1 MAEMIPFG
9 IVERVISRLASL
21 AFHEIAQIYGVES
34 DVEKLRDT
42 VELIR
47 AVLLDADQKQQ
58 HIHVIRIWIR
68 RLKQVLHNADDLFDA
83 LMAQEMRRKMVI
95 SSQGMSTMRKV
106 RGFFSSSNQI
116 AFRIKMSHEIKKI
129 QQQFAA
135 VKEDVSH
142 LELSQ
147 RVVVLVRHGD
157 DADTRETSS
166 SVLESNIIGRDSDK
180 SEIVNLLLH
189 THVNDQNVSFIAL
202 VGIGGLGKT
211 ALAQFVYNDAEV
223 KRSFQKQIWVCVS
236 EEFEVKTLVKK
247 ILESLTSDQVNDLQL
262 EVLKNKLQEHLKG
275 QRYLLVLDDVW
286 NENPE
291 KWILLQTI
299 LICGAQGS
307 KVLVTTRSQTVSKTM
322 GASTSYVLKGL
333 TKEQSWDLLKNM
345 AFGKDGDVIQ
355 HLVSVG
361 EKIAEK
367 CRGVPLAIKS
377 VGGLLQSKTKESEW
391 LKVLHGELHSLCEEE
406 DNIMPILKLSYDNLP
421 IELRQCFVYC
431 SLYPKDYKIYKD
443 ELIQLWIA
451 QGYLDNSRDRQ
462 DLEDIGD
469 EYVQILLMKSFFQDL
484 EVNKTANVIP
494 SLDLAD
500 VNKVR
505 TILWP
510 GKQNWKLAM
519 ARLLKEPHAISNLK
533 RLRVLDLSMSSITEL
548 PKSIGKLN
556 HLRYLNLSHCN
567 QLISLPKS
575 IGNLVNLQ
583 TLKLE
588 ACGRLEFSIDA
599 ITKLINLR
607 HLMIDSCKAFQGMMP
622 FGLGKLTSLHYLST
636 FRVGHDD
643 GDRKSAKLN
652 ELKEIDDLRH
662 ELCIKNLD
670 RVRDVEEEA
679 KDVNLR
685 GKKHLWSL
693 DLSWTPG
700 TKKDNDTDSVVLL
713 EMLCPNKNLK
723 QLSLDY
729 FPGVRVASWFSSLT
743 NIVQMTFFG
752 CVNCRWL
759 PPLEQLPSLKYLSMN
774 GMDSLQYIEYD
785 EIPTDTSM
793 FFASL
798 EDLNIYNC
806 PNLKGW
812 KKRMLANEDDVIELP
827 PFPRLSLL
835 TIRRCRNLTRMPK
848 FPHLVEELVLGSCS
862 VEPLIETIL
871 GDGSSSTAP
880 LSALKYM
887 RIHDIHTEA
896 LPEDW
901 MQNLTCLQRLEVV
914 GIPSLQHMQHL
925 PHEAS
930 LQELLIREMGDNLD
944 CQFLPCIDSLQTLT
958 ISHCNYLEELPQWI
972 CSFPQLRLLHI
983 HYCRRL
989 GLLPEAISSLANLYT
1004 LEIVG
1009 CPLLHERCNKQT
1021 GADWHKIAHIS
1032 LITLND

>member
-1 MAEMIPFG
+1 
-9 IVERVISRLASL
+9 
-21 AFHEIAQIYGVES
+21 
-34 DVEKLRDT
+34 
-42 VELIR
+42 
-47 AVLLDADQKQQ
+47 
-58 HIHVIRIWIR
+58 
-68 RLKQVLHNADDLFDA
+68 
-83 LMAQEMRRKMVI
+83 
-95 SSQGMSTMRKV
+95 
-106 RGFFSSSNQI
+106 
-116 AFRIKMSHEIKKI
+116 
-129 QQQFAA
+129 
-135 VKEDVSH
+135 
-142 LELSQ
+142 
-147 RVVVLVRHGD
+147 
-157 DADTRETSS
+157 
-166 SVLESNIIGRDSDK
+166 
-180 SEIVNLLLH
+180 
-189 THVNDQNVSFIAL
+189 
-202 VGIGGLGKT
+202 
-211 ALAQFVYNDAEV
+211 
-223 KRSFQKQIWVCVS
+223 
-236 EEFEVKTLVKK
+236 
-247 ILESLTSDQVNDLQL
+247 
-262 EVLKNKLQEHLKG
+262 
-275 QRYLLVLDDVW
+275 
-286 NENPE
+286 
-291 KWILLQTI
+291 
-299 LICGAQGS
+299 
-307 KVLVTTRSQTVSKTM
+307 
-322 GASTSYVLKGL
+322 
-333 TKEQSWDLLKNM
+333 
-345 AFGKDGDVIQ
+345 
-355 HLVSVG
+355 
-361 EKIAEK
+361 
-367 CRGVPLAIKS
+367 
-377 VGGLLQSKTKESEW
+377 
-391 LKVLHGELHSLCEEE
+391 
-406 DNIMPILKLSYDNLP
+406 
-421 IELRQCFVYC
+421 
-431 SLYPKDYKIYKD
+431 
-443 ELIQLWIA
+443 
-451 QGYLDNSRDRQ
+451 
-462 DLEDIGD
+462 
-469 EYVQILLMKSFFQDL
+469 MKSFFQDL
-484 EVNKTANVIP
+484 EVNKTGDIVCFKMHDLMHDLARSIAGTDCCLHCEGETISGKPMHISFEANVIP

-519 ARLLKEPHAISNLK
+519 ARLVKEPQAISNLK

-548 PKSIGKLN
+548 PKSI
-556 HLRYLNLSHCN
+556 
-567 QLISLPKS
+567 
-575 IGNLVNLQ
+575 
-583 TLKLE
+583 

-652 ELKEIDDLRH
+652 ELKEINDLRH

-685 GKKHLWSL
+685 GKEHLWSL

-700 TKKDNDTDSVVLL
+700 TKKDNDTDSVLL

-752 CVNCRWL
+752 CVNCQRL

-785 EIPTDTSM
+785 EIPTGTSM
-793 FFASL
+793 L

-887 RIHDIHTEA
+887 RIHDIQTEA

-958 ISHCNYLEELPQWI
+958 ISHCNNLEELPQWI
-972 CSFPQLRLLHI
+972 CSFPQLRLLYI
-983 HYCRRL
+983 HYCRRI
-989 GLLPEAISSLANLYT
+989 GLLPEAISSLPNLYT

-1009 CPLLHERCNKQT
+1009 CPLLHGRCNKET

-1032 LITLND
+1032 LISLND